1 MQNIPNKE
9 EKTDLFFDEFIDCQL
24 FQQFT
29 QNIINKNENK
39 YFKQK
44 IIEYKEKINMQLNK
58 NEKDRRNTEKSTNQK

>member
-1 MQNIPNKE
+1 MFYDYEKYLVNLNNDVVFNKVLFMQNIPNKE

-39 YFKQK
+39 YFK
-44 IIEYKEKINMQLNK
+44 
-58 NEKDRRNTEKSTNQK
+58 